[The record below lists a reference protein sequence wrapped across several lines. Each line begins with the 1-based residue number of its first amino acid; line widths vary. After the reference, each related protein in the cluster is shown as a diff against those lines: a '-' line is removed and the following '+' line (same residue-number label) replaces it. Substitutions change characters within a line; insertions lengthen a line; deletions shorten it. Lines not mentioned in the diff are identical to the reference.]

1 MAGKFI
7 ELKQAAEQLGLTP
20 ERLLEMRDAGDAHGY
35 RDGKSWKF
43 KAEEIDR
50 LAESLAAEGS
60 SSNGASD
67 SAPLSGDD
75 LDGLLDVKLGD
86 DADEDLE
93 SSSIL
98 ISEDGSGDEDEE
110 SSSSTVIGKDDEASE
125 EGSDLKLAADSVV
138 DGDSGISLVPE
149 SGLGSDVE
157 LVADGGDEDELQ
169 LADDEDLSDELKLSD
184 ELDFESDDALM
195 LGEDSGFSMG
205 SDDEQ
210 VLDGSSGELDI
221 ASSDSGINVGSPSDS
236 GLLLEDSAGGEVLE
250 LPEDDEMVSMDNE
263 VEPLS
268 EDSTQLPQDEEFL
281 LSPSGDLLG
290 EESSDSG
297 SQVIALEDSGSFE
310 DEQGIELGDSA
321 EPVLVADD
329 SDALESQL
337 EAFDGAAVESGAV
350 PMGAVGLPEA
360 PYSIWNILALLS
372 VVALLG
378 VTGMLMSDIVR
389 NMWAW
394 SGDSSVASGLANSIV
409 DMLGMK

>member
-1 MAGKFI
+1 
-7 ELKQAAEQLGLTP
+7 
-20 ERLLEMRDAGDAHGY
+20 
-35 RDGKSWKF
+35 
-43 KAEEIDR
+43 
-50 LAESLAAEGS
+50 
-60 SSNGASD
+60 
-67 SAPLSGDD
+67 
-75 LDGLLDVKLGD
+75 
-86 DADEDLE
+86 
-93 SSSIL
+93 
-98 ISEDGSGDEDEE
+98 
-110 SSSSTVIGKDDEASE
+110 
-125 EGSDLKLAADSVV
+125 
-138 DGDSGISLVPE
+138 
-149 SGLGSDVE
+149 
-157 LVADGGDEDELQ
+157 
-169 LADDEDLSDELKLSD
+169 
-184 ELDFESDDALM
+184 
-195 LGEDSGFSMG
+195 
-205 SDDEQ
+205 
-210 VLDGSSGELDI
+210 
-221 ASSDSGINVGSPSDS
+221 
-236 GLLLEDSAGGEVLE
+236 
-250 LPEDDEMVSMDNE
+250 
-263 VEPLS
+263 
-268 EDSTQLPQDEEFL
+268 